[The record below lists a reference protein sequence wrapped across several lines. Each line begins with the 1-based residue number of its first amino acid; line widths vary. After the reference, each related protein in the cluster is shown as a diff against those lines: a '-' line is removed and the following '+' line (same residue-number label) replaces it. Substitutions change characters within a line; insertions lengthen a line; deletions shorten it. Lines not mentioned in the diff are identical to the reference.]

1 MVQHDNFCCF
11 SAVLVMFGNQRVSFG
26 VHAVQ
31 VNHVMLQSV
40 FKRFKLSFKVLFG
53 RRLEGMRVHDLHI
66 RCRMLS
72 EPETEVSKKSDFL
85 QLSLNMF

>member
-26 VHAVQ
+26 VHTVQ

-53 RRLEGMRVHDLHI
+53 RRPEGMRVHDLHI

-72 EPETEVSKKSDFL
+72 EPETEVSKKSEFL